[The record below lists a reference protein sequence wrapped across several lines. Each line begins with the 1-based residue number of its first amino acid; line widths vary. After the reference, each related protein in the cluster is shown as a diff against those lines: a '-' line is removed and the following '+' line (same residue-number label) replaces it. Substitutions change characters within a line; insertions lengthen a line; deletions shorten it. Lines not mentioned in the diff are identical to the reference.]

1 MSIKAFQLTK
11 LRSVF
16 STGSLV
22 QRAIMLSNLLLVL
35 ICALLLTLVAIHY
48 TAEREAVKPIPRAK
62 TDATSLR
69 WNWFRGSQPV
79 MQVAQV
85 GELENSTLKAKLL
98 GVMISDSISSATLAF
113 NGKPQKVYH
122 VGDKLGSTVTIEK
135 IEPYRIIVKQNGTN
149 KQILMAKADNVIE
162 TEQSTGTGEGQTADG
177 GFAMANMFGAV
188 PVRVEGYGSGFKLNK
203 LSKEMKMLAD
213 LENSD
218 VVVGVGGTGVQ
229 ELMSDPQQWIKYSSQ
244 SSLPVTVIR
253 DGQPVVVYVN
263 AASLSAKMLPKFG
276 LNK

>member
-48 TAEREAVKPIPRAK
+48 TAEREAAKLIPRAK
-62 TDATSLR
+62 TDAISLR
-69 WNWFRGSQPV
+69 WNWFRGSQPLK
-79 MQVAQV
+79 QVAQV

-162 TEQSTGTGEGQTADG
+162 TEQSTGIGEGQTADG

-218 VVVGVGGTGVQ
+218 VVVDVGGTGVQ

>member
-1 MSIKAFQLTK
+1 MLSKVFQPRK
-11 LRSVF
+11 LLSVF
-16 STGSLV
+16 SASSLA
-22 QRAIMLSNLLLVL
+22 QRAIVLSNVLLVL
-35 ICALLLTLVAIHY
+35 VCVMLLTMVAILY
-48 TAEREAVKPIPRAK
+48 TGDSETVKPIPRVK
-62 TDATSLR
+62 SNTVSLR

-79 MQVAQV
+79 NEVSEV
-85 GELENSTLKAKLL
+85 LELENATLKATLL
-98 GVMISDSISSATLAF
+98 GVMISDSISSATMTF

-122 VGDKLGSTVTIEK
+122 VGDKLGSDVTIEK

-149 KQILMAKADNVIE
+149 KQIVMAKADSVIE
-162 TEQSTGTGEGQTADG
+162 TEQSSDNTDGQPDDG

-188 PVRVEGYGSGFKLNK
+188 PIRVDEYGSGFKLNK
-203 LSKEMKMLAD
+203 LSEEMKMLAD
-213 LENSD
+213 LENND
-218 VVVGVGGTGVQ
+218 VVVDVGGIGVQ
-229 ELMSDPQQWIKYSSQ
+229 ELMSDPQQWIKYSTQ

>member
-48 TAEREAVKPIPRAK
+48 TAEREAAKLIPRAK
-62 TDATSLR
+62 IDAISLR
-69 WNWFRGSQPV
+69 WNWFRGSQPLK
-79 MQVAQV
+79 QVAQV

-162 TEQSTGTGEGQTADG
+162 TEQSTGIGEGQTADG

-218 VVVGVGGTGVQ
+218 VVVDVGGTGVQ

>member
-35 ICALLLTLVAIHY
+35 ICALLLTLVVIHY
-48 TAEREAVKPIPRAK
+48 TAEREAAKLIPRAK
-62 TDATSLR
+62 TDAISLR
-69 WNWFRGSQPV
+69 WNWFRGSQPLK
-79 MQVAQV
+79 QVAQV

-162 TEQSTGTGEGQTADG
+162 TEQSTGIGEGQTADG

-218 VVVGVGGTGVQ
+218 VVVDVGGTGVQ